1 MSAVKNVGHGSI
13 DSIVTT
19 RNTSGNFKNLYDFC
33 ERVDLRLTNR
43 KVLESLIKCGAFDE
57 FKLHRSQL
65 FTLVDDCL
73 ECGANSHKERLSGQ
87 STFFEEFGAHA
98 KSRPGR
104 QHEIPKI
111 PEWHESQLLA
121 FEKEMLGFYITG
133 HPLAKYEKLVRAYS
147 TCQVKDLGKRRPDEE
162 VNVGGI
168 ISKLKFTITKAKS
181 EKMAIMSI
189 EDLTGETE
197 VLVFPKTFVNTE
209 KFIKKDAIV
218 CVKGKVSLREDR
230 PKIIANDIMPLEE
243 LQKKYTLALIINL
256 NTGIDEQALTKL
268 KSVLESHPGTAPVY
282 LHFKMSDGK
291 RFEISVEEKLKVEPS
306 DSLTFEIEGLLGE
319 GVVSF
324 KT

>member
-1 MSAVKNVGHGSI
+1 
-13 DSIVTT
+13 
-19 RNTSGNFKNLYDFC
+19 
-33 ERVDLRLTNR
+33 
-43 KVLESLIKCGAFDE
+43 
-57 FKLHRSQL
+57 
-65 FTLVDDCL
+65 
-73 ECGANSHKERLSGQ
+73 
-87 STFFEEFGAHA
+87 
-98 KSRPGR
+98 
-104 QHEIPKI
+104 
-111 PEWHESQLLA
+111 
-121 FEKEMLGFYITG
+121 MLGFYITG